1 VSFSSAKP
9 ENASKAAAVPA
20 FPALMHH
27 PGSDAGRK
35 RFNGGDTAG
44 AQLLSSPPCSLV
56 ICQHSCTT
64 GNQPVNL
71 YDMFFHVWGQK

>member
-1 VSFSSAKP
+1 MQVESVSMPSVGICSLFRLSI
-9 ENASKAAAVPA
+9 
-20 FPALMHH
+20 F
-27 PGSDAGRK
+27 D
-35 RFNGGDTAG
+35 GGDTAG

-71 YDMFFHVWGQK
+71 YDMFFHVW